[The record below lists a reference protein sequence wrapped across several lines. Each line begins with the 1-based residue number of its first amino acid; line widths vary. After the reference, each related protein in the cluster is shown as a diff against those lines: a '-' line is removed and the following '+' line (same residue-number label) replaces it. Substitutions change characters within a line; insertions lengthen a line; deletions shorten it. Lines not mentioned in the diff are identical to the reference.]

1 MTSFTKQGV
10 TYFGNSA
17 DKIRSQSFKNISS
30 QYGLDDKQQNLLSTA
45 GLTNQRAVEQYVN
58 NLLSQQYSVEDER
71 RYNEGLRDEQRKYDE
86 QQVQRMR
93 QAGLN
98 PDLLGVS
105 ESGSPISGNGS
116 IYPSSGVRLDSA
128 GGSLSQTFAKVSG
141 VILQLAS
148 FGLQAYSTVSGS
160 LMKSALFATGL
171 AETDLKNVP
180 FNGTTGEV
188 ENVDDIIARGIAA
201 RGLRGRAARAYA
213 AEVSARINT
222 MDEVAKRLHSSNVLK
237 DEQFQS
243 RLRTDEYY
251 NNTLKLLRDKQ
262 ETEMKMAAYDLE
274 IARQKEEFI
283 KNHPEYTAE
292 SLEIALAQSQANLKG
307 TEFDNAGK
315 ALDNAGK
322 ALANEQQTIQNAI
335 ARENLSQEQAE
346 TDVKTSNAE
355 VAKLKNEIERIRI
368 EGLDEM
374 IEFCRK
380 YENEQERL
388 IAKTPGGKYSP
399 EYRAWAQANEKRTQQ
414 YVVYR
419 KHLRNQGFYRNPRG
433 KFKASVGTNGI
444 SAGVG
449 N

>member
-1 MTSFTKQGV
+1 MTPFTKQGV

-17 DKIRSQSFKNISS
+17 DKIRSQSIKNISS
-30 QYGLDDKQQNLLSTA
+30 EYGLDDKQQNLLSTA

-86 QQVQRMR
+86 QQIQRMR

-98 PDLLGVS
+98 PDLLGVGEGS
-105 ESGSPISGNGS
+105 SPISGNGS

-180 FNGTTGEV
+180 FNGMTGEV

-222 MDEVAKRLHSSNVLK
+222 MDEVAKRLHSSNALK

-283 KNHPEYTAE
+283 KNHPEYTAD
-292 SLEIALAQSQANLKG
+292 SLETALAQSQANLKG
-307 TEFDNAGK
+307 TQ
-315 ALDNAGK
+315 LDNAGK
-322 ALANEQQTIQNAI
+322 ALANENQATQNAI
-335 ARENLSQEQAE
+335 AQENLTQEQAE

-380 YENEQERL
+380 YENEKELL

-414 YVVYR
+414 YTVYR